1 MLHIASIYLLQE
13 YQKLR
18 FSFVSCTIRH
28 ENGYFAKYI
37 ADDPLNKLFKVGSL
51 I

>member
-1 MLHIASIYLLQE
+1 MLHIASLYLLHE

-18 FSFVSCTIRH
+18 LSFVSCTIRY

-37 ADDPLNKLFKVGSL
+37 VDDPLNKLFKVGSL
-51 I
+51 T